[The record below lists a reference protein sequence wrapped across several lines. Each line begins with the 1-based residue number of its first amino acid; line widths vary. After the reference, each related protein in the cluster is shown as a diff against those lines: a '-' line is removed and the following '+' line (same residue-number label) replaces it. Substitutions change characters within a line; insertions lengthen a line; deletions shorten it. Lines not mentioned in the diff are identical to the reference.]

1 MAIKGFIIQSAALVS
16 ALCSALV
23 LLLVTQLRFING
35 LGYSP
40 WSEIPSAIE
49 NSVFILSFFFGN
61 YLVLVFLKRFTQRWV
76 VFWVLISAAGAASIS
91 YAGKVRYYNGI
102 RVDVFI
108 QDLIFEYS
116 SAGYVILFCWRLRV

>member
-1 MAIKGFIIQSAALVS
+1 MPKRDFMIQIVALVS

-23 LLLVTQLRFING
+23 LLLVTHLRLING
-35 LGYSP
+35 FGYSP
-40 WSEIPSAIE
+40 WSEIPGVIE
-49 NSVFILSFFFGN
+49 NSVFILLFFFGN
-61 YLVLVFLKRFTQRWV
+61 YLVSVFLKCFAQRWM
-76 VFWVLISAAGAASIS
+76 VFWVLISAAGAASVS